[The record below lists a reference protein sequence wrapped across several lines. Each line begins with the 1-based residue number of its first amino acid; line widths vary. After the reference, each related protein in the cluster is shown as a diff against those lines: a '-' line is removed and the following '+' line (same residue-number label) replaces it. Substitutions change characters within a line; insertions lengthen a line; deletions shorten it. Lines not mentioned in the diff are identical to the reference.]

1 MKKPKP
7 FFTKAKKEFDEL
19 DDLPQQE
26 QELIFGIAKLAIYS
40 NVGDETAEQTIEKS
54 FPRLSHGRK
63 ENVTLALE
71 YLLSLVDDIKVK

>member
-26 QELIFGIAKLAIYS
+26 QELIFGIAKLTTWTHKAP
-40 NVGDETAEQTIEKS
+40 DTAGESIDN
-54 FPRLSHGRK
+54 F
-63 ENVTLALE
+63 
-71 YLLSLVDDIKVK
+71 